1 MTVADATSAL
11 GALGR
16 EAGKSVS
23 LAGSMS
29 GSAVYRVDLEQGEA
43 ILKVTRLENGVEHL
57 AGARRELDFYLTLAH
72 RVPVRTA
79 RLLDHLSTD
88 EAVILLLGAHHPA
101 EPAASWDDAGWLE
114 VARDL
119 AALHDWPPPADPT
132 WQHGSLIIDALG
144 EPDLDMAMAF
154 WSQPG
159 EAQLLKPM
167 FDHPEALAQAITA
180 PTECFLHGDCHAGN
194 LLRHHG
200 TIVWVD
206 WQAAG
211 VGSPASDLAFPSVRA
226 VPDGALLP
234 HDAMLDKYAVL
245 RGLDPKEVGAAV
257 LAAELSI
264 FVLSWPRYAGFNTVV
279 GIQRVHARVTD
290 LARAWNAL

>member
-180 PTECFLHGDCHAGN
+180 PPSAFSMVTVTPVTFFVTTAPSC
-194 LLRHHG
+194 
-200 TIVWVD
+200 
-206 WQAAG
+206 
-211 VGSPASDLAFPSVRA
+211 GSTGRRPAS
-226 VPDGALLP
+226 
-234 HDAMLDKYAVL
+234 AVL
-245 RGLDPKEVGAAV
+245 PAILPFPPYGPSPTEPCCLTTRCWTSTRCFGG
-257 LAAELSI
+257 S
-264 FVLSWPRYAGFNTVV
+264 T
-279 GIQRVHARVTD
+279 QRKSGQLCLRPSC
-290 LARAWNAL
+290 RSSS